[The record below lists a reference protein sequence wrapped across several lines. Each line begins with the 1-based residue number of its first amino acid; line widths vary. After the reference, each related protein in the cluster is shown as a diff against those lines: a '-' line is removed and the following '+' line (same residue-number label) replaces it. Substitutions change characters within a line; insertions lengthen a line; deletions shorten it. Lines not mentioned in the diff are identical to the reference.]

1 MRHGEAGV
9 VAAGAAAFAV
19 MLGGRAAKTP
29 AGAPLV
35 LPARPLAEAVA
46 GEWAHAPCPLSMP
59 LTCLAATAIDR
70 VGPRRPAVLAGLR
83 ACAAADLLCYRAQ
96 RPVELV
102 RRQQSRWQPLLAWAA
117 ERGATL
123 VVTAG
128 IVPVAQPEAALAA
141 LERAFA
147 GLDDFALTAAQ
158 AVAAATGS
166 ALIALALAVGRL
178 DGEEAFAAAALDDLY
193 GLEIWGED
201 AEAHRRLAAL
211 RDDIVNAGRF
221 LALTGG
227 GPARLA
233 GRAGGG

>member
-1 MRHGEAGV
+1 MKHGEAGV

-19 MLGGRAAKTP
+19 VLGGRGAKTP

-35 LPARPLAEAVA
+35 LPTRPLAEAVV
-46 GEWAHAPCPLSMP
+46 GEWACASRPPSMP
-59 LTCLAATAIDR
+59 LTRLAATAIDR

-83 ACAAADLLCYRAQ
+83 SCAAADLLCYRAE
-96 RPVELV
+96 RPAELV

-117 ERGATL
+117 ERGAAL

-128 IVPVAQPEAALAA
+128 IVPVAQPEAALTA
-141 LERAFA
+141 LERSFA
-147 GLDDFALTAAQ
+147 ALDDFALTAAQ

-166 ALIALALAVGRL
+166 ALIALALAAGRL

-201 AEAHRRLAAL
+201 AEARRRLAAL

-221 LALTGG
+221 LALVGG

-233 GRAGGG
+233 GHAGGG